1 MYAIDIKWDQKFIV
15 PQDVPQNV
23 VHQVVGHHTGDR
35 LTVALVVGHQDVV
48 LVGASLLAVADLP
61 QDVVQ
66 VILLR
71 SKQP

>member
-23 VHQVVGHHTGDR
+23 VHQVVGHRTGDR
-35 LTVALVVGHQDVV
+35 LTVVLVVGHQDVV
-48 LVGASLLAVADLP
+48 LVGASLLAVADP
-61 QDVVQ
+61 QDVTQ